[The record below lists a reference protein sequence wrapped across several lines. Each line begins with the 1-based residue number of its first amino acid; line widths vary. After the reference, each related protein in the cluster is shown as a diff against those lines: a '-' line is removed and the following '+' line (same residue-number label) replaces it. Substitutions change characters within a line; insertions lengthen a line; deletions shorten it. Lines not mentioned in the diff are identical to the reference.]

1 MIYDKKTKECER
13 LTPKIKKWKKKVVSF
28 NNKQNINNQVDFME
42 TERIV
47 IADLLSWSDLKKS
60 IYTMLFK
67 LMMIKFYGDYLKT
80 FTIHEV
86 A

>member
-1 MIYDKKTKECER
+1 MFPLIIN
-13 LTPKIKKWKKKVVSF
+13 KISTLDLSGKF
-28 NNKQNINNQVDFME
+28 NKRSNNNQVDFME

-47 IADLLSWSDLKKS
+47 IADLLSWSDLKKC

-67 LMMIKFYGDYLKT
+67 LMMIKFHGDYLKT